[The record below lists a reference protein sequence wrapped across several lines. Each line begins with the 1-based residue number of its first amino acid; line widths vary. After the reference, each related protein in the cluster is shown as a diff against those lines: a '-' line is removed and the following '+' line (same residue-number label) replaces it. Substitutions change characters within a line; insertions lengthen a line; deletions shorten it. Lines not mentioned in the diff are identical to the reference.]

1 MGCLENVSAIDCKN
15 KELTA
20 NKTIKFNDL
29 LPEERSHF
37 AWYIKSFQMVTA
49 GRYINTNLD

>member
-1 MGCLENVSAIDCKN
+1 MGRSENVSAINCKN

-29 LPEERSHF
+29 LPEERTHF